1 VKINIFNF
9 TIGIG
14 HAQLTELSAS
24 AEIPFLSSV
33 GYLNNLSLV
42 SQSIQDTALEQI
54 IQAGIEERRLAIE
67 CGNVDKNGVPMCT
80 VIADGQWSKRSYKT
94 KYNAFQEQ
102 YDYIFY
108 VYRYSIIV
116 IFCFLFLGYYHWF

>member
-1 VKINIFNF
+1 MKINIFNF

-94 KYNAFQEQ
+94 KYNAFSGA
-102 YDYIFY
+102 
-108 VYRYSIIV
+108 VRLH
-116 IFCFLFLGYYHWF
+116 FLCL